1 VKQSLPILAL
11 QKAIYER
18 LGSVLSVGV
27 YESVPSGTDLPYAGI
42 GTFSCSA
49 SNLKAQSI
57 VSISGTIHVWSEWD
71 SMQEVVEV
79 TNDVLESL
87 TGTPLV
93 LVGWSVV
100 STTFVSYT
108 ASTDFDGTKT
118 RRHGTLELE
127 WQIL

>member
-1 VKQSLPILAL
+1 MKQSLPILAL

-42 GTFSCSA
+42 GSFSCEQT
-49 SNLKAQSI
+49 NFKAQAI
-57 VSISGTIHVWSEWD
+57 VLVQGTIHVWSDWD
-71 SMQEVVEV
+71 SMEQVVEV

-87 TGTPLV
+87 TETPLV

-100 STTFVSYT
+100 STKFLSYT

-118 RRHGTLELE
+118 RRHGTLELQ